1 MICCGDRDLRNLFGK
16 LLVLRLQRL
25 AQQRFSDQK
34 IHIYCK
40 ILRLGMKNLGYK
52 DAQNQ
57 FRYKSKGEDIH
68 EKESKNLQPSTRMA
82 YL

>member
-1 MICCGDRDLRNLFGK
+1 
-16 LLVLRLQRL
+16 
-25 AQQRFSDQK
+25 
-34 IHIYCK
+34 
-40 ILRLGMKNLGYK
+40 MKNLGYK